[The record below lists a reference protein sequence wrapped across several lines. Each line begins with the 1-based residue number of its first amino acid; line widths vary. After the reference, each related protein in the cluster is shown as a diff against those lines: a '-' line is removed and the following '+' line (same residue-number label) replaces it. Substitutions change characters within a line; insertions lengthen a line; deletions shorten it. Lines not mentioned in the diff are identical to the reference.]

1 MRQLNYQLKQLCKSN
16 RDGSYATQV
25 NRHDILQKMADDL
38 HKLGYRGMQASSLK
52 QKHVDALIN
61 QYKKE
66 GLAIGTIKN
75 RLSVLRWWTSKV
87 SRSQVVAKSNEHYG
101 IGKRELIAKDS
112 KAQTLDQD
120 KLNGIADTHIKMS
133 LELQAAFGLRRE
145 EAIKFSPVYADQ
157 QDHIRLKPTWCKGGR
172 ARTVPVRT
180 DYQRE
185 VLNRAHK
192 LAGRGS
198 LIPCHLMYVQQMRR
212 YEKQTQK
219 AGLCK
224 MHGLR
229 HAYAQMRYQELT
241 GWPAP
246 ACDGPTSKQLTLKQ
260 KKTDLKA
267 RLIISKEMGHTRE
280 QITASYLGR

>member
-16 RDGSYATQV
+16 RDGSYTTQV

-61 QYKKE
+61 QYKNE
-66 GLAIGTIKN
+66 GLAIGTLKN
-75 RLSVLRWWTSKV
+75 RLSVLRWWATKIN
-87 SRSQVVAKSNEHYG
+87 RPQVVAKSNDHYG
-101 IGKRELIAKDS
+101 IGKRELVAKDS

-120 KLNGIADTHIKMS
+120 KLNDITDACIKMS

-145 EAIKFSPVYADQ
+145 EAIKFSPRYADLG
-157 QDHIRLKPTWCKGGR
+157 DHIRLKPSWCKGGR
-172 ARTVPVRT
+172 ARTVPIRT
-180 DYQRE
+180 DYQRD
-185 VLNRAHK
+185 VLSRAHQ

-229 HAYAQMRYQELT
+229 HAYAQTRYQELT

-246 ACDGPTSKQLTLKQ
+246 ACGGPISKKLIPEQKQ
-260 KKTDLKA
+260 TDLKA

-280 QITASYLGR
+280 QITATYLGR